1 MQNVEQCHIQR
12 QPPARPQ
19 LRVALVTETY
29 PPEVNGVAMTL
40 GRLVDGLRRRGHALQ
55 LIRPRQHGGDQ
66 PVEALDYHEVLATG
80 VGIPRYRGLR
90 YGLPARTA
98 LRRLWTRERP
108 DIVHVATEGPLGW
121 SAVSA
126 ARSLK
131 LPISSSFHTN
141 FDAYCRHY
149 GMAWLQRPVAG
160 YLRRL
165 HNRTDATLVPAQDIA
180 SKLMREGY
188 RNLKVLARGVDT
200 TQFNPARRCAGLRA
214 SWGVDQHDLVLTC
227 VGRIAPEKNLALLLN
242 AWHALRQQQPRARL
256 LLVGDGPLRGALAG
270 AHPDILFAGM
280 RHGEDLAA
288 HYASAD
294 LFMFPSLTETYG
306 NVIGEALASGLAVL
320 AFDRAG
326 AADLIKDGVNGR
338 LVPESDAAAFIRV
351 ARELGAD
358 AAQRAAIRAQ
368 APAAVADFD
377 WERIHDSFAETLHG
391 LVHRH
396 ERKWHVLDVP
406 FLAPD

>member
-1 MQNVEQCHIQR
+1 MQNVDHFHIQR
-12 QPPARPQ
+12 FPPMRPQ
-19 LRVALVTETY
+19 LRVALVTETF

-66 PVEALDYHEVLATG
+66 PIEAVDYREVLASG

-90 YGLPARTA
+90 FGLPARAA

-126 ARSLK
+126 ARSLM

-149 GMAWLQRPVAG
+149 GMAWLRRPVAG

-165 HNRTDATLVPAQDIA
+165 HNRTDATLVPAQDLA
-180 SKLMREGY
+180 ARLMHEGY
-188 RNLKVLARGVDT
+188 RNLRVLARGVDT
-200 TQFNPARRCAGLRA
+200 AQFNPARRSADLRA
-214 SWGVDQHDLVLTC
+214 AWGVAEHDLVVTC
-227 VGRIAPEKNLALLLN
+227 VGRLAPEKNLKLLLA
-242 AWHALRQQQPRARL
+242 AWQALRQQQPRARL
-256 LLVGDGPLRGALAG
+256 LLVGDGPLRGELSA
-270 AHPDILFAGM
+270 AHPDIQFAGM
-280 RHGEDLAA
+280 RQGEDLAA

-294 LFMFPSLTETYG
+294 LFLFPSLTETYG
-306 NVIGEALASGLAVL
+306 NVIGEALASGLGVV
-320 AFDRAG
+320 AFERAG

-338 LVPESDAAAFIRV
+338 LVAEPDAAGFVRI
-351 ARELGAD
+351 ARELGED
-358 AAQRAAIRAQ
+358 RAQLAAIRAR
-368 APAAVADFD
+368 APAAVAHFD
-377 WERIHDSFAETLHG
+377 WERIHDQFADTLFG

>member
-1 MQNVEQCHIQR
+1 MHDVEHFLVQR
-12 QPPARPQ
+12 YPPPRPQ
-19 LRVALVTETY
+19 LRVALVTETF
-29 PPEVNGVAMTL
+29 PPEVNGVAMTV
-40 GRLVDGLRRRGHALQ
+40 GRLVDGLRRRGHTLQ

-66 PVEALDYHEVLATG
+66 PVEAPDYREVLASG

-90 YGLPARTA
+90 FGLPARTA

-131 LPISSSFHTN
+131 LPVSSGFHTN

-149 GMAWLQRPVAG
+149 GMAWLRSPVAG

-165 HNRTDATLVPAQDIA
+165 HNRTDATLVPARDIA

-188 RNLKVLARGVDT
+188 RNITVMARGVDT
-200 TQFNPARRCAGLRA
+200 ALFNPARRNAELRA
-214 SWGVDQHDLVLTC
+214 RWGVGERDLVATC
-227 VGRIAPEKNLALLLN
+227 VGRLAPEKNLDLLLQT
-242 AWHALRQQQPRARL
+242 WTALRRQRPDARL
-256 LLVGDGPLRGALAG
+256 LLVGDGPSRAELAA
-270 AHPDILFAGM
+270 AHGEVIFAGM

-294 LFMFPSLTETYG
+294 LFLFPSLTETYG
-306 NVIGEALASGLAVL
+306 NVIAEALASGLGVV

-326 AADLIKDGVNGR
+326 AADLIEDGVSGR
-338 LVPESDAAAFIRV
+338 LAPGEDAAAFV
-351 ARELGAD
+351 GLALELANDPARL
-358 AAQRAAIRAQ
+358 AAMRAR

-377 WERIHDSFAETLHG
+377 WERIHDLFADTLLG

-396 ERKWHVLDVP
+396 ERKWHAVDVP